1 MTGPLPNARRGALN
15 MSQGFVLWFTGLS
28 GAGKSTL
35 AALVSER
42 LRAEGV
48 HVECLDGDDVRKH
61 LSWGL
66 GFSRE
71 DRDRN
76 VRRIGY
82 VARMVARAGACA
94 VTAAISPYKSVRTE
108 VREQS
113 ERFVEVYCEC
123 PIAVLS
129 ERDPKGL
136 YKRALAGEIKHFT
149 GVDDPYEPPEAP
161 EVHLHTDRQ
170 SAAECVD
177 IIIER
182 LVDLGY
188 VRGRSATSGV
198 RLPAPY
204 GGELFDAPVRPLEE
218 GAPLARRVEVTETE
232 AAQTSLVAAG
242 YFSPVSG
249 FMTRR
254 ELEEVHKNRHLERG
268 LAWTVPVV
276 CEVAGGASAPTVGEE
291 VGLVSAG
298 RELGRLHVQQVTELD
313 DRARLAGVVESITP
327 GFAISRS
334 ARDLRTE
341 FGRRGLSHVVA
352 WFEER
357 PITSEVAAEVAAAY
371 SFTDGVV
378 LFVPA
383 ERRDLALAHFGED
396 ENVLVCALPLA
407 VYYEALRA
415 PQIVAQNVGARRAVV
430 SGRAARIPG

>member
-1 MTGPLPNARRGALN
+1 

-48 HVECLDGDDVRKH
+48 HVECLDGDEVRKH

-94 VTAAISPYKSVRTE
+94 VTAAISPYRSVRAE
-108 VREQS
+108 IREQS

-149 GVDDPYEPPEAP
+149 GVDDPYEAPEAP
-161 EVHLHTDRQ
+161 EVHLYTDRQ
-170 SAAECVD
+170 SPAECVD
-177 IIIER
+177 LIIER
-182 LVDLGY
+182 LVELGH
-188 VRGRSATSGV
+188 VRARTATSGV

-204 GGELFDAPVRPLEE
+204 GGELLDAPVRPIDE
-218 GAPLARRVEVTETE
+218 GAPLARRIEVTETE
-232 AAQTSLVAAG
+232 AAQASLVAAG

-268 LAWTVPVV
+268 LAWTVPVL
-276 CEVAGGASAPTVGEE
+276 CEIADGAGLPDVGEE
-291 VGLVSAG
+291 VGLASGG
-298 RELGRLHVQQVTELD
+298 RDLGRLHVQQVTELD
-313 DRARLAGVVESITP
+313 DRARLAGVIASITP
-327 GFAISRS
+327 AFSIVPS
-334 ARDLRTE
+334 ARELRLE

-357 PITSEVAAEVAAAY
+357 PITSEVAAEVANAY
-371 SFTDGVV
+371 SFTDGVL
-378 LFVPA
+378 LFVPE
-383 ERRDLALAHFGED
+383 ERRELAIVHFGAD
-396 ENVLVCALPLA
+396 EQALVCALPLA
-407 VYYEALRA
+407 VFYEALRA

-430 SGRAARIPG
+430 SGRGARVPG

>member
-1 MTGPLPNARRGALN
+1 

-42 LRAEGV
+42 LREQGV
-48 HVECLDGDDVRKH
+48 HVECLDGDEVRKH

-94 VTAAISPYKSVRTE
+94 VTAAISPYRSVRAE
-108 VREQS
+108 VREQA

-123 PIAVLS
+123 PISVLS

-149 GVDDPYEPPEAP
+149 GVDDPYEAPEAP

-170 SAAECVD
+170 SPEECVD
-177 IIIER
+177 IIIGR
-182 LVDLGY
+182 LVELGH
-188 VRGRSATSGV
+188 VRAHTETSAV

-204 GGELFDAPVRPLEE
+204 GGELFDAPVRPLDE
-218 GAPLARRVEVTETE
+218 GAPIARRIEVTETE
-232 AAQTSLVAAG
+232 AAQAALVAAG

-268 LAWTVPVV
+268 LEWTVPVQ
-276 CEVAGGASAPTVGEE
+276 CEVAERVDLPNEGEE
-291 VGLVSAG
+291 VGLIFAD
-298 RELGRLHVQQVTELD
+298 RELGRLHVQQVTELGK
-313 DRARLAGVVESITP
+313 RARLAGVLESITP
-327 GFAISRS
+327 AFAVAPS
-334 ARDLRTE
+334 ARELRAE
-341 FGRRGLSHVVA
+341 FGRRGQSHVVA

-357 PITSEVAAEVAAAY
+357 PITHEVATEVATAY
-371 SFTDGVV
+371 AFTDGVV
-378 LFVPA
+378 LFVPI
-383 ERRDLALAHFGED
+383 ERRELALEHFGREAQ
-396 ENVLVCALPLA
+396 VLVCALPLA
-407 VYYEALRA
+407 VFYEALRA

-430 SGRAARIPG
+430 SGRAARHPD

>member
-1 MTGPLPNARRGALN
+1 

-42 LRAEGV
+42 LREQGV
-48 HVECLDGDDVRKH
+48 HVECLDGDEVRKH

-94 VTAAISPYKSVRTE
+94 VTAAISPYRSVRAE
-108 VREQS
+108 VREQA

-123 PIAVLS
+123 PISVLS

-149 GVDDPYEPPEAP
+149 GVDDPYEAPEAP

-170 SAAECVD
+170 SPEECVD
-177 IIIER
+177 IIIGR
-182 LVDLGY
+182 LVELGH
-188 VRGRSATSGV
+188 VSADAETAGA

-204 GGELFDAPVRPLEE
+204 GGELFDAPVRPLDE
-218 GAPLARRVEVTETE
+218 GAPLARRIEVTETE
-232 AAQTSLVAAG
+232 AAQTSLIAAG

-268 LAWTVPVV
+268 LEWTVPVH
-276 CEVAGGASAPTVGEE
+276 CEVAERAGLPTEGEE
-291 VGLVSAG
+291 VGLISAG
-298 RELGRLHVQQVTELD
+298 RELGRLHVQQVTELGK
-313 DRARLAGVVESITP
+313 RARLAGVLESITP
-327 GFAISRS
+327 AFAVTPS
-334 ARDLRTE
+334 ARELRAE
-341 FGRRGLSHVVA
+341 LGRRGQSHVVA

-357 PITSEVAAEVAAAY
+357 PITREVATEVATAHA
-371 SFTDGVV
+371 FTDGVV
-378 LFVPA
+378 LFVPI
-383 ERRDLALAHFGED
+383 ERRELAFEHFGRD
-396 ENVLVCALPLA
+396 AQVLVCALPLA
-407 VYYEALRA
+407 VFYEALRA

-430 SGRAARIPG
+430 SGRAARHPD